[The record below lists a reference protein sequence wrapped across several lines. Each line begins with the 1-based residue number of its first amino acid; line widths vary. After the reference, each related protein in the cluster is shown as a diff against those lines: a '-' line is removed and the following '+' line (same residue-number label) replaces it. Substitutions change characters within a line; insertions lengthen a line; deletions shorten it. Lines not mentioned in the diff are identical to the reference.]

1 MRQFSAYIKQSKQVK
16 FKALIKFAVIKNTRF
31 KGLKLELNRF
41 LPKPRPIFGRL
52 RDILF
57 VVVVFKHRA
66 VLKRA
71 V

>member
-1 MRQFSAYIKQSKQVK
+1 MRQFSVYIKQSKQAK

-31 KGLKLELNRF
+31 KALKLALNRF

-52 RDILF
+52 RDFLF
-57 VVVVFKHRA
+57 VVVVFKRRT